1 MSSPNS
7 DARQAAFR
15 LLPSVDELLRDE
27 AVAQAGANMPH
38 ERLVRALG
46 EILDGWRQEIGSG
59 RLDAEGLSASLAAGG
74 AAAALTE
81 RLATESRRGVV
92 PVVNATGVVLH
103 TGLGRAPVHPEAA
116 EAMRL
121 ARRQK
126 RRGVSAGVALLSR
139 GSRRPASLR
148 WQRWSSCARA
158 LRATSS
164 DQNRTW
170 RRLSLRTRTSTLW
183 RRRRQATPRV
193 AVGPLELPPVQSGLR
208 SFWC

>member
-1 MSSPNS
+1 MTSPNS

-46 EILDGWRQEIGSG
+46 EILDGWRAEIGSG

-81 RLATESRRGVV
+81 RLATEARAGVV

-116 EAMRL
+116 EAMRR
-121 ARRQK
+121 AA
-126 RRGVSAGVALLSR
+126 AGYCVLEVDR
-139 GSRRPASLR
+139 ETGK
-148 WQRWSSCARA
+148 
-158 LRATSS
+158 ATSIE
-164 DQNRTW
+164 T
-170 RRLSLRTRTSTLW
+170 
-183 RRRRQATPRV
+183 
-193 AVGPLELPPVQSGLR
+193 VQLTA
-208 SFWC
+208 